1 MLIIFLI
8 KTFLKIQI
16 AKQGLNSWSNT
27 KETTLVLNVLIR
39 QKLTKKKKKSRKW
52 VWRDGSV
59 GKVPNLNSQHLKL
72 KMVTYT
78 SNPATKQGK

>member
-39 QKLTKKKKKSRKW
+39 QKLTKKKKKK
-52 VWRDGSV
+52 
-59 GKVPNLNSQHLKL
+59 
-72 KMVTYT
+72 
-78 SNPATKQGK
+78 